1 MNYCKLRNLEE
12 GQALSDKNIVIL
24 LPLSRN
30 LNDVY
35 FLLPAHLRLRREK
48 NSATP
53 ELKVWNSIIDTTL
66 EFLPVSGEQRL
77 YFSSRGDHNRRHTEK
92 DNH

>member
-53 ELKVWNSIIDTTL
+53 ELKV
-66 EFLPVSGEQRL
+66 
-77 YFSSRGDHNRRHTEK
+77 
-92 DNH
+92 